1 MSFIYIFVFILSENK
16 PWNYCQN
23 VVLIDWEDVYKY
35 HEGLCLLVSPV
46 LKMSDEQIGVILV
59 SVEHDYESF

>member
-1 MSFIYIFVFILSENK
+1 MSFTYIFVFILSENK
-16 PWNYCQN
+16 LWNYCQN
-23 VVLIDWEDVYKY
+23 VVLIDWEDVDKY
-35 HEGLCLLVSPV
+35 HEWLCLLVSPV